1 MRYNEF
7 NYPLVPS
14 ILSEVSMKPGSLQ
27 RWASGPD
34 AQGIL
39 MGIEFE
45 MIVPGAHIESSDEGR
60 EPDYDYDT
68 NVNNIDDIIEF
79 FEGGDMT
86 TLGGSASN
94 SARDQLEEEYYE
106 WANDQVSDEIDRDY
120 DTVYERVRGILEED
134 YDFDIALE
142 RAQEEAAAGEIDSDS
157 DAVDDRAK
165 QIRDQDIEELMDAQD
180 SDEYLDARDQVK
192 DSLYDEYRDLFD
204 ERDWLRS
211 LGVRFATDAERQWSE
226 LFDWGYVTEPDSEV
240 DLDDLAAEFAAAIG
254 ISADELNLG
263 GSYHGAKRESGKW
276 IIEPDSSI
284 HADTNAGQAGLEF
297 ISPAQPIATTFAQLK
312 KLMAWA
318 KRRGCT
324 TDTSTGLHINVSVP
338 GFSLANLDYIKL
350 ALFMGDEYILDQ
362 FGRASNQY
370 CRSATNV
377 IVYRAGYSRV
387 EQVLQRMRSQLNT
400 TSSKIIHD
408 GITTKY
414 VSINPK
420 SGYVEFRGPG
430 GDYLSKTPEVLCD
443 TALRLAMALKIAC
456 DESAHKQE
464 YSKKLYKLI
473 SPLNSNDDTVNLFAK
488 YTAGDLPKEEMMSI
502 LRQKFQAKQGA
513 KAAAAQLGTQ
523 TTVAGNTPD
532 PYTPQPGPISQ
543 RAEEPGQRI
552 QWDIFLN
559 HDPEHVWRLFGNS
572 SQEVL
577 SRVIDAQGE
586 FGRFYLSNEFTVRP
600 SVTRRRLF

>member
-7 NYPLVPS
+7 KYPLVPA

-45 MIVPGAHIESSDEGR
+45 MVVPDAHIESSDEGR
-60 EPDYDYDT
+60 EPDYEYDT
-68 NVNNIDDIIEF
+68 NVDDIDAIIEF

-86 TLGGSASN
+86 TLGGNESN
-94 SARDQLEEEYYE
+94 LARNQLEEEYYE
-106 WANDQVSDEIDRDY
+106 WANEQVNDEIDQNY
-120 DTVYERVRGILEED
+120 DTVYDRIRAILEGD

-157 DAVDDRAK
+157 VDDRAK
-165 QIRDQDIEELMDAQD
+165 EIRDQDIEELMDAQD
-180 SDEYLDARDQVK
+180 SDEYLDARDRVN
-192 DSLYDEYRDLFD
+192 DSLYDEYRDFFN

-211 LGVRFATDAERQWSE
+211 LGVRFASDAERHWDDI
-226 LFDWGYVTEPDSEV
+226 FNWGYVTEPDSEV
-240 DLDDLAAEFAAAIG
+240 DLGELAAEFADAIG
-254 ISADELNLG
+254 IGRVDVNFG
-263 GSYHGAKRESGKW
+263 GSYHSAKRESGKW
-276 IIEPDSSI
+276 LIEPDGSI
-284 HADTNAGQAGLEF
+284 SADVSKGQVGLEF

-324 TDTSTGLHINVSVP
+324 TNSSTGLHINVSVP
-338 GFSLANLDYIKL
+338 DFSLANLDYIKL

-362 FGRASNQY
+362 FGRASNSY
-370 CRSATNV
+370 CKSATQQ
-377 IVYRAGYSRV
+377 IVNNAGYSRV

-400 TSSKIIHD
+400 TASKIIHD
-408 GITTKY
+408 GITNKY
-414 VSINPK
+414 TSINTK

-430 GDYLSKTPEVLCD
+430 GDYLSKTPEALCD

-473 SPLNSNDDTVNLFAK
+473 APLDSNDDTVNLFAK
-488 YTAGDLPKEEMMSI
+488 YTAGDLPKEKMISI

-532 PYTPQPGPISQ
+532 PYTPLQGPIAQ
-543 RAEEPGQRI
+543 RAEEPGQRM
-552 QWDIFLN
+552 QWDVFLN
-559 HDPEHVWRLFGNS
+559 NDPERVWRVYGNS
-572 SQEVL
+572 SQQAL
-577 SRVIDAQGE
+577 SRVMDALEERGG
-586 FGRFYLSNEFTVRP
+586 FFLSTEFTVRP
-600 SVTRRRLF
+600 SARVTST